1 MRFTQVGLLFIIV
14 NIDSFIYV
22 ITSAFVHFI
31 KHFHT

>member
-14 NIDSFIYV
+14 KTDSFIYV
-22 ITSAFVHFI
+22 IASAFVHFI